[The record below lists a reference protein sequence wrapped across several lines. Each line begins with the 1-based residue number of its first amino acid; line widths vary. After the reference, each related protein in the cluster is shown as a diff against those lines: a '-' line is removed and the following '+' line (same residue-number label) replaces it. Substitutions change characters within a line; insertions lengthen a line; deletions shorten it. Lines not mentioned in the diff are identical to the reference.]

1 MNKWILRKGVEHDQW
16 HLQRL
21 LISHKMEADIA
32 PDEFLVAEQDGQ
44 LVGAANLQGQGVGR
58 ALVRALAQELPTL
71 QVVIR

>member
-1 MNKWILRKGVEHDQW
+1 VEHDQW

-32 PDEFLVAEQDGQ
+32 LDEFLVAEQDGQ
-44 LVGAANLQGQGVGR
+44 LVGAANLQGVGR